1 MRAHLYFFVL
11 DHQPVLGELGQAFSE
26 RSAGF
31 CTLLTHSISSAIPSS
46 KLRRERPPRR
56 SAIFVTS
63 PKQWRISPMR
73 YLFRMDGAMFF
84 LSSRAKVMARAA
96 EFFEIEQ
103 IDPFMTMA
111 PKVRPDKI
119 ALIPRGSM
127 SMGPHASRPWTAPQ
141 TRVSMVSSRN
151 LTS

>member
-1 MRAHLYFFVL
+1 
-11 DHQPVLGELGQAFSE
+11 
-26 RSAGF
+26 
-31 CTLLTHSISSAIPSS
+31 
-46 KLRRERPPRR
+46 
-56 SAIFVTS
+56 
-63 PKQWRISPMR
+63 MR

-119 ALIPRGSM
+119 ALIPAGIHVD
-127 SMGPHASRPWTAPQ
+127 GTARIQ
-141 TRVSMVSSRN
+141 TVDSSTNPRFYGVIEKFDELTGVPVVLNTSFN
-151 LTS
+151 LQEPIVQSPENAISCYLRTQMDVLVLDDFYITDRDPTPR